1 MTSVSEVAAS
11 LSDYVMTQG
20 IKVQTWNHHSVIHSL
35 KEHESAVF
43 VLHMGTLRL
52 QEVE

>member
-1 MTSVSEVAAS
+1 MTSVPEVAAS
-11 LSDYVMTQG
+11 VSDYVMTQG

-35 KEHESAVF
+35 EEHESAVF
-43 VLHMGTLRL
+43 ILHMGTLRL